1 MNFKLIITLLK
12 KDITLFSRDRFF
24 SILTVAGV
32 LIFIILYLVMPGTVD
47 ETLKIGIFE
56 PGSSYLCKAIG
67 QMEGIEVHS
76 FSSMAELQEA
86 VKQNRYQAGL
96 LVPDNLYQ
104 KITAGDRPE
113 IVLYFAPEMDQETRS
128 AITVMIRQMISA
140 VAGQQQLLQLQ
151 TSVLG
156 TDRLDSVLP
165 WRDRLIPVLA
175 LVILGTE
182 MLSLASLISTEL
194 EQKTIQALLLTP
206 LKIQHIFLSKAL
218 LGTGMAFSQ
227 VIIFL
232 AVTGGLVREPQAIL
246 LITLLGSILVTGL
259 GFLIAALSRN
269 MMNVASWG
277 VIVMILFLIP
287 SYGAL
292 FPGLATEWIKL
303 IPSYHLIDGI
313 SQTLFDT
320 SGLSAISINLLVLL
334 GWSVTV
340 MTIGVLALRRRQA

>member
-12 KDITLFSRDRFF
+12 KDLTLFPRDRFY

-32 LIFIILYLVMPGTVD
+32 LIFVILYLAMPGTVD
-47 ETLKIGIFE
+47 DTLKIGIFE
-56 PGSSYLCKAIG
+56 SEPAGTGDALD
-67 QMEGIEVHS
+67 QFEGIEIQS
-76 FSSMAELQEA
+76 FSSPEELLEA
-86 VKQNRYQAGL
+86 VRRNQLPAGL
-96 LVPDNLYQ
+96 VIRGNLAQ
-104 KITAGDRPE
+104 ELAANAKPE
-113 IVLYFAPEMDQETRS
+113 IVLYISTAIDRDTQFAIEIMIKQIVSIATGQEQP
-128 AITVMIRQMISA
+128 V
-140 VAGQQQLLQLQ
+140 QLQ
-151 TSVLG
+151 ISVMG
-156 TDRLDSVLP
+156 TDRLNAPLP

-227 VIIFL
+227 AIIFL

-269 MMNVASWG
+269 MLSIASWG
-277 VIVMILFLIP
+277 VIILIIFLIP

-292 FPGLATEWIKL
+292 CPGLTTEWIKL
-303 IPSYHLIDGI
+303 IPSYYLVDAI
-313 SQTLFDT
+313 SHTLFGT
-320 SGLSAISINLLVLL
+320 SRFTTIDLNLLVLL
-334 GWSVTV
+334 DWSIIVI
-340 MTIGVLALRRRQA
+340 MIGLLALRRRKA